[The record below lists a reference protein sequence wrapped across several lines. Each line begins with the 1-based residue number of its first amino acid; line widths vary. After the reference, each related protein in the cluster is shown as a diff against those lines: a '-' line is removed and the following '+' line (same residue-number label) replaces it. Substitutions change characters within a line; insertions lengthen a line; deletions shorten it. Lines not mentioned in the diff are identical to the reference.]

1 MTKQEQTALVNLD
14 GEVWKPVVGFEMSYC
29 VSNYARVKMLAKI
42 VGEGVRGTHFV
53 KEHLIAVHINGDG
66 RPFVHLTIGSKG
78 RKRFLEDVVAD
89 AFIPNPMSYRCI
101 IHKNGDIADCG
112 VSNLERVAYE
122 LPMEPGEE
130 WRDVV
135 GYEGLYKISNHGRV
149 FSLIT
154 ETKGPRVM
162 KKKRPGLLSP
172 QLSVRNGK
180 QYITVRFG
188 NKHHYLHRLIAEAF
202 IPNPNNHNEIDHID
216 RDGTNN
222 SISNLRWVNHKMNQN
237 NENTRRVMSVS
248 QKGTKRPERNVPVVK
263 LKYGKFVKYYESIR
277 SVIIDGHSPSGVANC
292 LCGRAKSHQGFTWM
306 RLSDYLKK

>member
-14 GEVWKPVVGFEMSYC
+14 GEVWKPVVGFEMSYR

-66 RPFVHLTIGSKG
+66 RPFAHLTIDSKG

-101 IHKNGDIADCG
+101 IHKNGDLADCR
-112 VSNLERVAYE
+112 VSNLERVEYE
-122 LPMEPGEE
+122 LPTEPGEE

-135 GYEGLYKISNHGRV
+135 GYEGLYKVSNKGRV
-149 FSLIT
+149 FTLIT
-154 ETKGPRVM
+154 EADGVYG
-162 KKKRPGLLSP
+162 KRKRWQRLLKIHT
-172 QLSVRNGK
+172 VERNGK
-180 QYITVRFG
+180 QYNVVVLG
-188 NKHHYLHRLIAEAF
+188 NKKHYLHRVIAEAF
-202 IPNPNNHNEIDHID
+202 IPNPNNYNEIDHID

-237 NENTRRVMSVS
+237 NENTRKAMSAAV
-248 QKGTKRPERNVPVVK
+248 KGRKLPKSYVPVVK
-263 LKYGKFVKYYESIR
+263 LEYGKFVKYYESIN

-306 RLSDYLKK
+306 RLSDYLKQ